1 MQLKLWVL
9 GSIVVIVEIPS
20 QEVMTIEDIEPQET
34 KDEYKVDEKEN
45 EKEDDEISLP
55 SNGISF
61 TSNQNSIGLK
71 SKYSSGSTH
80 SKSGGNEK
88 MDDDPFR
95 SKASWIIDIRSEN
108 DWDNFMA
115 SNEDQGLLT
124 IAEVYFDW
132 AGPCHAMTR

>member
-1 MQLKLWVL
+1 
-9 GSIVVIVEIPS
+9 
-20 QEVMTIEDIEPQET
+20 MTIEDIEPQET
-34 KDEYKVDEKEN
+34 RDEDKDDEKEN

-71 SKYSSGSTH
+71 SKYISGSTH

-108 DWDNFMA
+108 EWDNFMA